1 MTTPTQ
7 TEPPFVP
14 LRRSGW
20 ATRRTPLWV
29 FAAIAVALLA
39 VYAVSLSHKP
49 SQSQRASDLNGYFA
63 DVNTGI
69 GSCAAGLR
77 DSMTAYQAIAGG
89 DRAELNTGV
98 SILTYG
104 ASNCEVATSEPIAD
118 FANYQVT
125 ESLASLNL
133 ETADDD
139 VITWAFDATAYQ
151 QDMLAVL
158 RASTSPARTRALAA
172 LAPALTRL
180 NARRAAID
188 TLWNA
193 AKGSVGVTTALP
205 NLTAHAL
212 PNLNASGL
220 PPPN

>member
-29 FAAIAVALLA
+29 FAAIAVALLG
-39 VYAVSLSHKP
+39 VYVVSLSHKP
-49 SQSQRASDLNGYFA
+49 SRSQRASDLTGYFA

-77 DSMTAYQAIAGG
+77 DSMTAYKAIAGG
-89 DRAELNTGV
+89 DRAEFNTGV
-98 SILTYG
+98 SILVYG
-104 ASNCEVATSEPIAD
+104 TSNCELATSEPVAD
-118 FANYQVT
+118 FASYQVT

-133 ETADDD
+133 NTADDD

-158 RASTSPARTRALAA
+158 RAGTSPARTRALAA
-172 LAPALTRL
+172 LAPALAKL
-180 NARRAAID
+180 NAQRAVID
-188 TLWNA
+188 TIWNA
-193 AKGSVGVTTALP
+193 ARGSVGVTTAPP
-205 NLTAHAL
+205 NLSAHAL

-220 PPPN
+220 KPA

>member
-29 FAAIAVALLA
+29 FAAIAAVLLG
-39 VYAVSLSHKP
+39 VYVVSLSHKP
-49 SQSQRASDLNGYFA
+49 SQSQRATDLTGYFA

-77 DSMTAYQAIAGG
+77 DSMTAYKAIAGG
-89 DRAELNTGV
+89 DRAEFNTGV
-98 SILTYG
+98 SILVYG
-104 ASNCEVATSEPIAD
+104 ASNCQVGTSEPIAD

-133 ETADDD
+133 DRADAD

-158 RASTSPARTRALAA
+158 RAGSSAARTRARAA
-172 LAPALTRL
+172 LTPALATL
-180 NARRAAID
+180 NAQQATID
-188 TLWNA
+188 ASWNA
-193 AKGSVGVTTALP
+193 AKKTVGITTALP

-212 PNLNASGL
+212 PKLHTSG
-220 PPPN
+220 

>member
-29 FAAIAVALLA
+29 FAAIAVALLG
-39 VYAVSLSHKP
+39 VYLVSLAHRP
-49 SQSQRASDLNGYFA
+49 SQSQRASDLTGYFA

-77 DSMTAYQAIAGG
+77 DSMTAYQAIVGG
-89 DRAELNTGV
+89 NRAEFNTGV
-98 SILTYG
+98 SIVVYG

-133 ETADDD
+133 DRADDG

-151 QDMLAVL
+151 HDLLAVL
-158 RASTSPARTRALAA
+158 RAGTSAARARALAA
-172 LAPALTRL
+172 LAPALSTL
-180 NARRAAID
+180 NAQRAAID
-188 TLWNA
+188 ATWNA
-193 AKGSVGVTTALP
+193 AKRSVGATTALP

-220 PPPN
+220 GST

>member
-7 TEPPFVP
+7 TEPPNAS

-20 ATRRTPLWV
+20 ATRRTPFWV
-29 FAAIAVALLA
+29 FAAIAIALLG
-39 VYAVSLSHKP
+39 VYVVSLSHKP
-49 SQSQRASDLNGYFA
+49 SQSQRATDLTAYFA

-77 DSMTAYQAIAGG
+77 DSMTAYQAIVGG
-89 DRAELNTGV
+89 NRAEFNTGV
-98 SILTYG
+98 SILVYG

-125 ESLASLNL
+125 ESLAALNL
-133 ETADDD
+133 DRADDD

-151 QDMLAVL
+151 HDLLAVL
-158 RASTSPARTRALAA
+158 RAGPPPARARARAALVPALA
-172 LAPALTRL
+172 TL
-180 NARRAAID
+180 NARQAAID
-188 TLWNA
+188 AVWNA
-193 AKGSVGVTTALP
+193 AKRSVGGTTALP

-220 PPPN
+220 GPA

>member
-29 FAAIAVALLA
+29 FAVIAVAVLG
-39 VYAVSLSHKP
+39 VYVVSLSHKP
-49 SQSQRASDLNGYFA
+49 SQSQRATDLTAYFA

-77 DSMTAYQAIAGG
+77 DSMTAYQAIVGG
-89 DRAELNTGV
+89 NRAEFNTGV
-98 SILTYG
+98 SILVYG

-133 ETADDD
+133 DRADDD

-151 QDMLAVL
+151 HDMLAVL
-158 RASTSPARTRALAA
+158 RASTSPARARARAA
-172 LAPALTRL
+172 LAPALATL
-180 NARRAAID
+180 NAQQAAID
-188 TLWNA
+188 AIWNA
-193 AKGSVGVTTALP
+193 AKRPVGVTTALP

-220 PPPN
+220 GPG

>member
-7 TEPPFVP
+7 TEPPNAS

-29 FAAIAVALLA
+29 FAAIAVALLG

-49 SQSQRASDLNGYFA
+49 SQSQRASDLTGYFA
-63 DVNTGI
+63 DVKTGI

-77 DSMTAYQAIAGG
+77 DSMTAYKAIMGG
-89 DRAELNTGV
+89 DRAEFSSGA
-98 SILTYG
+98 SIVVYG

-118 FANYQVT
+118 FASYQVS

-133 ETADDD
+133 DTADED

-151 QDMLAVL
+151 HGMLAVL
-158 RASTSPARTRALAA
+158 RAGTSAARTRALAA
-172 LAPALTRL
+172 LAPALARL
-180 NARRAAID
+180 NAERAAID
-188 TLWNA
+188 TIWTA
-193 AKGSVGVTTALP
+193 ATGSVGVSTVLP
-205 NLTAHAL
+205 NLTARAL

-220 PPPN
+220 PPA

>member
-7 TEPPFVP
+7 TEPPNAS

-29 FAAIAVALLA
+29 FAAIALALLG

-49 SQSQRASDLNGYFA
+49 SQSQRASDLTGYFA

-77 DSMTAYQAIAGG
+77 DSMTAYHAIAGG

-125 ESLASLNL
+125 ESLASLSL
-133 ETADDD
+133 DTADKA

-172 LAPALTRL
+172 LAPALARL

-188 TLWNA
+188 TIWNA

-220 PPPN
+220 PPA

>member
-20 ATRRTPLWV
+20 ATRRTPRWIFGV
-29 FAAIAVALLA
+29 IAVA
-39 VYAVSLSHKP
+39 VIGVIAVSLSHKP
-49 SQSQRASDLNGYFA
+49 SQSQRAADLTGYFA

-89 DRAELNTGV
+89 DKAKLGTGV
-98 SILTYG
+98 SILAYG
-104 ASNCEVATSEPIAD
+104 ASNCEVATSEPLAD

-133 ETADDD
+133 NAADNA

-158 RASTSPARTRALAA
+158 HADTPAARGQAKAALGPALA
-172 LAPALTRL
+172 TL
-180 NARRAAID
+180 NARRATID
-188 TLWNA
+188 GIWNA
-193 AKGSVGVTTALP
+193 AKKATGDTTALP
-205 NLTAHAL
+205 NLTAHAV

-220 PPPN
+220 SP

>member
-1 MTTPTQ
+1 
-7 TEPPFVP
+7 
-14 LRRSGW
+14 
-20 ATRRTPLWV
+20 
-29 FAAIAVALLA
+29 
-39 VYAVSLSHKP
+39 VSLSHKP
-49 SQSQRASDLNGYFA
+49 SQSQRATDLTAYFA

-77 DSMTAYQAIAGG
+77 DSMTAYQAIVGG
-89 DRAELNTGV
+89 NRAEFNTGV
-98 SILTYG
+98 SILVYG

-133 ETADDD
+133 DRADDD

-151 QDMLAVL
+151 HDMLAVL
-158 RASTSPARTRALAA
+158 RASTSPARARARAA
-172 LAPALTRL
+172 LAPALATL
-180 NARRAAID
+180 NAQQAAID
-188 TLWNA
+188 AIWNA
-193 AKGSVGVTTALP
+193 AKRPVGVTTALP

-220 PPPN
+220 GPG

>member
-14 LRRSGW
+14 LRHSGW

-29 FAAIAVALLA
+29 FAAVAVAVIGGIL
-39 VYAVSLSHKP
+39 VSLAHQP
-49 SQSQRASDLNGYFA
+49 SQSQRASDLTGYFA

-89 DRAELNTGV
+89 DKSELGTGV
-98 SILTYG
+98 SILAYG
-104 ASNCEVATSEPIAD
+104 ASNCQLATSEPIAD

-125 ESLASLNL
+125 ESLASFHLD
-133 ETADDD
+133 TADNA
-139 VITWAFDATAYQ
+139 VITWAFDATTYQ

-158 RASTSPARTRALAA
+158 RAGTPAARAQAQAALGPALAV
-172 LAPALTRL
+172 L
-180 NARRAAID
+180 NAQRAAID
-188 TLWNA
+188 ASWNA
-193 AKGSVGVTTALP
+193 AKKSTGITTALP

-212 PNLNASGL
+212 PHLNASGVS
-220 PPPN
+220 PS

>member
-7 TEPPFVP
+7 TEPPNAS

-29 FAAIAVALLA
+29 FAAIAIALLG
-39 VYAVSLSHKP
+39 VYVVSLSHRP
-49 SQSQRASDLNGYFA
+49 SQSQRASDLTGYFA

-77 DSMTAYQAIAGG
+77 DSMTAYQAIVGG
-89 DRAELNTGV
+89 NRAEFNTGV
-98 SILTYG
+98 SIVVYG
-104 ASNCEVATSEPIAD
+104 ASNCQVATSEPIAD

-133 ETADDD
+133 DRADAG

-151 QDMLAVL
+151 HDMLAVL
-158 RASTSPARTRALAA
+158 RADTQAARARALAA
-172 LAPALTRL
+172 LAPALAAL
-180 NARRAAID
+180 NAQRAAID
-188 TLWNA
+188 ASWNA
-193 AKGSVGVTTALP
+193 AKRSVGVTTALP

-212 PNLNASGL
+212 PNLNASG
-220 PPPN
+220 PGST